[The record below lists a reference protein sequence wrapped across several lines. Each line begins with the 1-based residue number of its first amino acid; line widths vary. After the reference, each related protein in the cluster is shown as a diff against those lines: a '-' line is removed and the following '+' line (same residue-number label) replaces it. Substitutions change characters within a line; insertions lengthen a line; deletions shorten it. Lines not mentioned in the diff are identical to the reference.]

1 MKGTK
6 TTLLVAVLLTAA
18 LLATPALAGPRII
31 SDAFDRDSNTGVA
44 LVQIGASVFARIVY
58 EDTDGSHSYTEG
70 DKELKVSELRRDDGV
85 ESDPSIGGA
94 IGLSAG

>member
-1 MKGTK
+1 MRGTK

-18 LLATPALAGPRII
+18 LLAAPALAGPRII
-31 SDAFDRDSNTGVA
+31 SDTFDRDSNTGVA
-44 LVQIGASVFARIVY
+44 LVQVGASSFAWIVY
-58 EDTDGSHSYTEG
+58 EDTDGSQSYTEG
-70 DKELKVSELRRDDGV
+70 DKQLKVRHLRRSDV